1 MSKKQSPRNRNMMYV
16 QKIDH
21 LPAKDLATLK
31 DIIEQKVKPNKY
43 ALIVHNKEKDAD
55 GNPLT
60 PDIHVMMTFSNARS
74 INSVAKTIGD
84 KPQYIQVWSHN
95 EENGYAYLVHA
106 TKTAQAAGKHQ
117 YDPSEVIA
125 NFDYPK

>member
-31 DIIEQKVKPNKY
+31 ISSSRKSSQTNMRW
-43 ALIVHNKEKDAD
+43 IVHNKEKDAD

-60 PDIHVMMTFSNARS
+60 PDIHVMMT
-74 INSVAKTIGD
+74 
-84 KPQYIQVWSHN
+84 
-95 EENGYAYLVHA
+95 LVTHA
-106 TKTAQAAGKHQ
+106 
-117 YDPSEVIA
+117 V
-125 NFDYPK
+125 